1 MRTAIWFWWTLA
13 YAVLAIAG
21 LLPRHTFS
29 FLNDDTFAIE
39 DSGKAFVASSAPEGA
54 CAMVQPAVNKFLQ
67 DKPKAL
73 PRVPAKLAFDCL
85 QSVPN
90 KPDPAKELLKS
101 LKTYVQLQSTLPFL
115 KNPPASYK
123 LPAVDIEGGFQSIG
137 DKVANNKYQS
147 EYDFQL
153 DILDLISSAHD
164 GHFVFRGDMFKTFSF
179 RNGLVTDVVSISR
192 DGVEVPKLYHLKQLR
207 QNASA
212 PAITKING
220 KDANVFISDLNL
232 KYSGLQDPD
241 SQWNSQ
247 FNSYATKQNS
257 MILAASPIFQ
267 GPMLTLTY
275 ENGEER
281 SEESVAV
288 IRPGTNFTDIKN
300 GEDYYNKFCNPVMVS
315 TNVLS
320 EASNIRTQS
329 RAKSPMALSPMVTPI
344 DGYPVPEVRDKGI
357 NATAGYFL
365 NGTGY
370 DDVAV
375 LAVSSFAPPETVDS
389 FAYLN
394 DFQQT
399 VEKFLA
405 ASQKA
410 GKKKLVIDVTANGGG
425 FILAGFD
432 LFAQLFPT
440 VSRFQA
446 NNLRLPP
453 SVNTLARL
461 AAAIPADFKPKT
473 PEENKALGNLRG
485 SPILSN
491 LLPKGVFTPDR
502 VAFTSLEQVL
512 RPVVLNGDNFSAYQQ
527 IPMDQ
532 PDPLFNLTGTGP
544 RTNPPASVFTP
555 ENIVLLTDGTCAS
568 TCTIFSYLLILQMGV
583 KTAVMGGRPQ
593 TGIMQSIAGVEGAQL
608 FSYNDITIDA
618 TSALLLAPENQKA
631 ELQNGDLGELAKA
644 YAIKRAANPKAAG
657 AVNGKNAFAMSN
669 ATVPLQFLW
678 EPANCRLFYTYETL
692 TQPEA
697 AWKRVVDVTF
707 NNRPQLCVAD
717 SIVPAAKPATVDP
730 FFQQSAKDLGLSKGG

>member
-1 MRTAIWFWWTLA
+1 
-13 YAVLAIAG
+13 
-21 LLPRHTFS
+21 
-29 FLNDDTFAIE
+29 
-39 DSGKAFVASSAPEGA
+39 
-54 CAMVQPAVNKFLQ
+54 
-67 DKPKAL
+67 
-73 PRVPAKLAFDCL
+73 
-85 QSVPN
+85 
-90 KPDPAKELLKS
+90 
-101 LKTYVQLQSTLPFL
+101 
-115 KNPPASYK
+115 
-123 LPAVDIEGGFQSIG
+123 
-137 DKVANNKYQS
+137 
-147 EYDFQL
+147 
-153 DILDLISSAHD
+153 
-164 GHFVFRGDMFKTFSF
+164 
-179 RNGLVTDVVSISR
+179 
-192 DGVEVPKLYHLKQLR
+192 
-207 QNASA
+207 
-212 PAITKING
+212 
-220 KDANVFISDLNL
+220 
-232 KYSGLQDPD
+232 
-241 SQWNSQ
+241 
-247 FNSYATKQNS
+247 

-329 RAKSPMALSPMVTPI
+329 RAKSPMALSPSVAPI

-555 ENIVLLTDGTCAS
+555 ENIVLLTDGTS
-568 TCTIFSYLLILQMGV
+568 
-583 KTAVMGGRPQ
+583 
-593 TGIMQSIAGVEGAQL
+593 
-608 FSYNDITIDA
+608 
-618 TSALLLAPENQKA
+618 LLLAPENQKA

-669 ATVPLQFLW
+669 ATIPLQFLW

-697 AWKRVVDVTF
+697 AWKRVVDVTW

-717 SIVPAAKPATVDP
+717 SIVPASKPATVDP

>member
-21 LLPRHTFS
+21 LLPRRTFS

-67 DKPKAL
+67 DKPK
-73 PRVPAKLAFDCL
+73 
-85 QSVPN
+85 
-90 KPDPAKELLKS
+90 
-101 LKTYVQLQSTLPFL
+101 
-115 KNPPASYK
+115 
-123 LPAVDIEGGFQSIG
+123 AVDIEGGFQSIG

-329 RAKSPMALSPMVTPI
+329 RAKSPMALSPSVAPI

-446 NNLRLPP
+446 NNLRLPS

-555 ENIVLLTDGTCAS
+555 ENIVLLTDGTC
-568 TCTIFSYLLILQMGV
+568 
-583 KTAVMGGRPQ
+583 
-593 TGIMQSIAGVEGAQL
+593 VEGAQL

-678 EPANCRLFYTYETL
+678 EPANCRLFYTLETL

>member
-1 MRTAIWFWWTLA
+1 
-13 YAVLAIAG
+13 
-21 LLPRHTFS
+21 
-29 FLNDDTFAIE
+29 
-39 DSGKAFVASSAPEGA
+39 
-54 CAMVQPAVNKFLQ
+54 
-67 DKPKAL
+67 
-73 PRVPAKLAFDCL
+73 
-85 QSVPN
+85 
-90 KPDPAKELLKS
+90 
-101 LKTYVQLQSTLPFL
+101 
-115 KNPPASYK
+115 
-123 LPAVDIEGGFQSIG
+123 
-137 DKVANNKYQS
+137 
-147 EYDFQL
+147 
-153 DILDLISSAHD
+153 
-164 GHFVFRGDMFKTFSF
+164 MFKTFSF

-192 DGVEVPKLYHLKQLR
+192 DRVEVPKLYHLKQLR

-220 KDANVFISDLNL
+220 KDANVFIADLNL

-315 TNVLS
+315 TSVLS

-502 VAFTSLEQVL
+502 VAFTSLE
-512 RPVVLNGDNFSAYQQ
+512 G
-527 IPMDQ
+527 
-532 PDPLFNLTGTGP
+532 
-544 RTNPPASVFTP
+544 
-555 ENIVLLTDGTCAS
+555 
-568 TCTIFSYLLILQMGV
+568 
-583 KTAVMGGRPQ
+583 
-593 TGIMQSIAGVEGAQL
+593 
-608 FSYNDITIDA
+608 
-618 TSALLLAPENQKA
+618 
-631 ELQNGDLGELAKA
+631 
-644 YAIKRAANPKAAG
+644 
-657 AVNGKNAFAMSN
+657 
-669 ATVPLQFLW
+669 ATVPGH
-678 EPANCRLFYTYETL
+678 A
-692 TQPEA
+692 
-697 AWKRVVDVTF
+697 
-707 NNRPQLCVAD
+707 
-717 SIVPAAKPATVDP
+717 
-730 FFQQSAKDLGLSKGG
+730 G